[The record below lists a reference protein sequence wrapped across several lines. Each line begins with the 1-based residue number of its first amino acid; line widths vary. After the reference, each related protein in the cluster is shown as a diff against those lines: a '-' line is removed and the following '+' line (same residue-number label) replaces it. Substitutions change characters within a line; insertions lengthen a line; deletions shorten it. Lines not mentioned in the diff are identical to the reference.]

1 MDIAQ
6 IRHEYT
12 LRELS
17 QKDVLANP
25 LEQFKI
31 WLEEAIDAAVLD
43 ATAMHLS
50 TVSEDGKPSGRIVLL
65 KEADEGFVFYTNY
78 TSQKGQQMTQNPFV
92 ALTFFWKELQRQVQ
106 VSGRIEK
113 VSRQESEAY
122 FAIRPRGSQIG
133 AVASSQS
140 SPIASREE
148 LNKKAEEIE
157 KLYEGK
163 AVERPEY
170 WGGYRVIPSKI
181 EFWQGR
187 ASRLHDRILYTRN
200 EQKEWILSRLEP

>member
-92 ALTFFWKELQRQVQ
+92 ALTFFWKE
-106 VSGRIEK
+106 
-113 VSRQESEAY
+113 
-122 FAIRPRGSQIG
+122 
-133 AVASSQS
+133 
-140 SPIASREE
+140 
-148 LNKKAEEIE
+148 
-157 KLYEGK
+157 
-163 AVERPEY
+163 
-170 WGGYRVIPSKI
+170 
-181 EFWQGR
+181 
-187 ASRLHDRILYTRN
+187 
-200 EQKEWILSRLEP
+200 